1 VWWLITVI
9 SATQEVEIRRVMF
22 KVNLDKKLDL
32 ISTKQTG
39 SGGM

>member
-1 VWWLITVI
+1 MWWLITVI
-9 SATQEVEIRRVMF
+9 SATQEVEIRRVML